1 MLGLVGLQHQLNP
14 HSTLEKIVFL
24 VDNAF
29 THTHKLTAVVSFSAL
44 AILVTLRKL
53 KVICKRWWFI
63 YRLPEVF
70 LVVVIST
77 SKRDQYLSDHSFY
90 ADHLSVLSD
99 EFDWDSDGI
108 DILGD
113 VPINTGGHFVQFPV
127 HRHTLRYLRRT
138 TSTAVL
144 ISVIGFLDSIVS
156 AKQNAA
162 KYGYSISPNREL
174 VALGAGNIAGSFIP
188 GTLPAYGSITRFVSE
203 YFAGHTSCMLRNVL
217 ALVSTGTSAPA
228 PKWLRSSL
236 QLSSCWPYFS
246 CYHGYTTCQNVSWLP
261 CTFHT
266 TPLSVLQLIPLLVS
280 AWSSSVY
287 LRRPHT
293 TSNISGSKPFK
304 ILSP

>member
-29 THTHKLTAVVSFSAL
+29 THTHKLTAVVSFGAL
-44 AILVTLRKL
+44 AVLVSLRKL

-77 SKRDQYLSDHSFY
+77 SKFTLPTTPYPTLHIDHS
-90 ADHLSVLSD
+90 LVLSD

-113 VPINTGGHFVQFPV
+113 VPVNTGGHFIQFPV

-188 GTLPAYGSITRFVSE
+188 GTLPAYGSITRLVFICSAHVC
-203 YFAGHTSCMLRNVL
+203 CMLKNLLVL
-217 ALVSTGTSAPA
+217 ASTGMSAPA
-228 PKWLRSSL
+228 PRWLR
-236 QLSSCWPYFS
+236 
-246 CYHGYTTCQNVSWLP
+246 
-261 CTFHT
+261 
-266 TPLSVLQLIPLLVS
+266 
-280 AWSSSVY
+280 
-287 LRRPHT
+287 
-293 TSNISGSKPFK
+293 
-304 ILSP
+304 